1 MFFMMGVYP
10 GQKIF
15 DFTQTEICK
24 SCHKYGRYEVYMTYM
39 QLLLFFIPCFR
50 WKKEYYVRMT
60 CCGTIYRL
68 DPEVGARIARGED
81 VTIRDCDLTYDRDQN
96 FDPNA
101 FGRGRYGGGY
111 GAGYQDSYDDY
122 GYETDFGRGSRS
134 GGRDAEGSSG
144 GFDGGRG
151 QNGSCDGNAGAAQ
164 ESPRVR
170 KHCVYCGYET
180 DEDFKYCPKC
190 GRVFF

>member
-1 MFFMMGVYP
+1 MFFMVGVYP

-50 WKKEYYVRMT
+50 WRKEYFVRMT

-68 DPEVGARIARGED
+68 DPEVGKRIARGED
-81 VTIRDCDLTYDRDQN
+81 VTIRESDLTYDRDQN
-96 FDPNA
+96 FDPDA
-101 FGRGRYGGGY
+101 FARGRYGGGY
-111 GAGYQDSYDDY
+111 NAGYDSYDDY
-122 GYETDFGRGSRS
+122 GYETDFGRSSRNPDGSYGNRNS
-134 GGRDAEGSSG
+134 GRNTGFGSNAG
-144 GFDGGRG
+144 KN
-151 QNGSCDGNAGAAQ
+151 NGSNAAQ
-164 ESPRVR
+164 DGPRVT

>member
-1 MFFMMGVYP
+1 MVFMMGVYP

-50 WKKEYYVRMT
+50 WRKEYYVRMT

-81 VTIRDCDLTYDRDQN
+81 VTIRDSDLTWAEDQN
-96 FDPNA
+96 YDPNG
-101 FGRGRYGGGY
+101 FESRFHGGY
-111 GAGYQDSYDDY
+111 HAGYDDFYQDYD
-122 GYETDFGRGSRS
+122 YETDFGRDSHAGGRHLNGSRTGSTS
-134 GGRDAEGSSG
+134 GSGSRTGKSTG
-144 GFDGGRG
+144 ADPAQDG
-151 QNGSCDGNAGAAQ
+151 
-164 ESPRVR
+164 PRVS
-170 KHCVYCGYET
+170 KHCAYCGYET